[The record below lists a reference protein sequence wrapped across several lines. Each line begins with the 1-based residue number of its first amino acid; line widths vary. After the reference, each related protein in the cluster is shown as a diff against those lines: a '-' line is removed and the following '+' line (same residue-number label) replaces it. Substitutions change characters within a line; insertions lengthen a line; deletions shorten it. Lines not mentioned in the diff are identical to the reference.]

1 MSWFYEILVRALI
14 AFTILPIHEC
24 AHGYVAY
31 KLGDDTAKRMGRL
44 TLNPLKH
51 FDLFGTT
58 AMILTGFGWAKAVP
72 IDARNFKRPKYGMA
86 IAALAGPVSN
96 LLFAL
101 LSMALYK
108 LAITVALLY
117 PDTYGAMSI
126 AAEILIIMISV
137 NVALAVFNLIPI
149 PPLDGSR
156 VASVFLPEKLY
167 FGMMKFER
175 IIFVVFIVVI
185 YTGILDAP
193 LAVARGWMFE
203 ILDWLTLPFDFVIS
217 LIIGG

>member
-86 IAALAGPVSN
+86 ISALAGPVSN

>member
-86 IAALAGPVSN
+86 ISALAGPVSN

-101 LSMALYK
+101 LSMAL
-108 LAITVALLY
+108 
-117 PDTYGAMSI
+117 
-126 AAEILIIMISV
+126 
-137 NVALAVFNLIPI
+137 
-149 PPLDGSR
+149 
-156 VASVFLPEKLY
+156 
-167 FGMMKFER
+167 
-175 IIFVVFIVVI
+175 
-185 YTGILDAP
+185 
-193 LAVARGWMFE
+193 
-203 ILDWLTLPFDFVIS
+203 
-217 LIIGG
+217 